1 MMSKKMN
8 VILILVLFVVLM
20 TAAYVVYNM
29 AGADSD
35 GAGVRDEVA
44 AADFTVY
51 DQSGHE
57 VNLSDFRGRPVV
69 LNFWASWCGPCR
81 SEMPAFDKAYK
92 AYGDDVQ
99 FMMVN
104 LTDGMRETVES
115 AAECIDEEGFGF
127 PVFFDT
133 GMEASTAYDV
143 VSIPATYLIDAK
155 GTLVN
160 HVIGAMDEEAL
171 MENVRGLLE

>member
-29 AGADSD
+29 AGEDSD

-51 DQSGHE
+51 DKSGHE

-81 SEMPAFDKAYK
+81 SEMSAFDKTYN

-133 GMEASTAYDV
+133 GMQASSAYDV
-143 VSIPATYLIDAK
+143 VSIPATYFIDAE
-155 GTLVN
+155 GTLVK
-160 HVIGAMDEEAL
+160 HVIGAMDEQT
-171 MENVRGLLE
+171 LEESISAIFD

>member
-1 MMSKKMN
+1 MIKKIN
-8 VILILVLFVVLM
+8 VAFIAVLFIVLM

-29 AGADSD
+29 AGADADTDS
-35 GAGVRDEVA
+35 VRDDGA
-44 AADFTVY
+44 AADFTVE
-51 DQSGHE
+51 DMSGNK
-57 VNLSDFRGRPVV
+57 VKLSDFAGRPVV

-104 LTDGMRETVES
+104 LTDGMRETAES
-115 AAECIDEEGFGF
+115 ASECVDEEGFGF
-127 PVFFDT
+127 PVYLDT
-133 GMEASTAYDV
+133 GMEASSAYDV
-143 VSIPATYLIDAK
+143 VSIPATYFIDAD

-160 HVIGAMDEEAL
+160 HVIGAMDEETL
-171 MENVRGLLE
+171 MENVHELTE

>member
-1 MMSKKMN
+1 MSKKTN
-8 VILILVLFVVLM
+8 VVLILVLFIILM

-29 AGADSD
+29 AGSDFD
-35 GAGVRDEVA
+35 GAGVRDEGS

-51 DQSGHE
+51 DQSGRE
-57 VNLSDFRGRPVV
+57 IKLSDFRGRPVV

-81 SEMPAFDKAYK
+81 SEMPAFDVAYK

-133 GMEASTAYDV
+133 GMEASSAYDV
-143 VSIPATYLIDAK
+143 VSIPTTYFIDAK

-171 MENVRGLLE
+171 MEKVRGISE

>member
-1 MMSKKMN
+1 MSKKMS
-8 VILILVLFVVLM
+8 VVLILILFAVLM

-29 AGADSD
+29 AGSDS
-35 GAGVRDEVA
+35 AVTGVRDEGA

-51 DQSGHE
+51 DQSEHE
-57 VNLSDFRGRPVV
+57 VRLSDFRGRPVV

-81 SEMPAFDKAYK
+81 SEMSAFDKAYK

-133 GMEASTAYDV
+133 GMEASSAYDV
-143 VSIPATYLIDAK
+143 VSIPATYFIDAN

-160 HVIGAMDEEAL
+160 HVIGAMDEES
-171 MENVRGLLE
+171 LEESISVILD

>member
-1 MMSKKMN
+1 MSKKMN

-44 AADFTVY
+44 ATDFTVY

-57 VNLSDFRGRPVV
+57 VKLSDFRGRPVV

-81 SEMPAFDKAYK
+81 SEMPAFDKALYASFGSFSFITLSLK
-92 AYGDDVQ
+92 TFLPNISEIL
-99 FMMVN
+99 FMVHHSFIFE
-104 LTDGMRETVES
+104 L
-115 AAECIDEEGFGF
+115 
-127 PVFFDT
+127 
-133 GMEASTAYDV
+133 
-143 VSIPATYLIDAK
+143 
-155 GTLVN
+155 
-160 HVIGAMDEEAL
+160 
-171 MENVRGLLE
+171 